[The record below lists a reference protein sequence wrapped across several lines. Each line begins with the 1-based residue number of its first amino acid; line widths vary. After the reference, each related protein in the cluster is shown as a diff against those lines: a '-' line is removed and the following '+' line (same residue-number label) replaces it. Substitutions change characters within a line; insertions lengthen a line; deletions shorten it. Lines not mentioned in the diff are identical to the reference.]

1 MGATK
6 AKAPPSPNAVK
17 VSPALADGGHKFT
30 SDEPARRS
38 STDYGFS
45 DSTIA
50 DCDSTDSN
58 DRKKAAGAVPRK
70 GSGIN
75 ADSDNT
81 TKKAAKPLPS
91 TSTSSVATPPRP
103 KTDDPK
109 FRQARPPHASL
120 TSSQSRVESFKS
132 HGLSE
137 LSKQIRIAHAKNTAM
152 ASEIERLE
160 RQLTILAELK
170 GVSISELRD
179 ALGRACA
186 GEAHADMRTQI
197 NKLRSELEAAELINQ
212 GKAGGGGGGGTG
224 GANAGGDTGDATGM
238 DRAHDSAGTIMTANA
253 QAFEK
258 EASDKAIANLQL
270 RVGELE
276 EVETMLRSEIADLYD
291 ELRGQKAQE
300 ATLKSKLSSKE
311 AQIEELLK
319 SLQVADEEKE
329 RQQNKAQEAY
339 ASKEDESSAELSA
352 ARKAQARAE
361 MEAMKFKSR
370 IRLLEESLRA
380 AQLEGKMKADEA
392 ALLQKRLAA
401 REKDLQLKT
410 DQYNS
415 RSAQQDARIKD
426 LELQMASLYAAF
438 GLVQEDRGTET
449 ARLSEFEHYLND
461 ADTELA
467 RQLNETDGTPG
478 SPAVA
483 VPAGPLPVGSKVIV
497 NTPEHSGKRGV
508 VVSEVE
514 GGGSGEQHVYLEE
527 SDQTLSV
534 IPACLTP
541 EASVAKPARVV
552 PSSSPAGREFNNKI
566 LASGYL
572 LKRGQGPM
580 KKWNRR
586 YMVLRGSY
594 GIYQLLWGE
603 SAGSR
608 AKGTI
613 GIATGVSTVT
623 KTKQFANGGHRY
635 SFVLSANPQDPK
647 APVFVACASS
657 KADLEMWM
665 NSLLYCCK
673 GIDAQGS
680 NLVPLAG
687 SGHGNSTSN
696 QEMRDQEMARRL
708 AQSGSEFA

>member
-1 MGATK
+1 M
-6 AKAPPSPNAVK
+6 
-17 VSPALADGGHKFT
+17 
-30 SDEPARRS
+30 
-38 STDYGFS
+38 
-45 DSTIA
+45 
-50 DCDSTDSN
+50 
-58 DRKKAAGAVPRK
+58 
-70 GSGIN
+70 
-75 ADSDNT
+75 
-81 TKKAAKPLPS
+81 
-91 TSTSSVATPPRP
+91 SV
-103 KTDDPK
+103 
-109 FRQARPPHASL
+109 
-120 TSSQSRVESFKS
+120 
-132 HGLSE
+132 
-137 LSKQIRIAHAKNTAM
+137 
-152 ASEIERLE
+152 
-160 RQLTILAELK
+160 
-170 GVSISELRD
+170 SELRD

-186 GEAHADMRTQI
+186 GEAHADLRTQI
-197 NKLRSELEAAELINQ
+197 NKLKSELEAAELINQ
-212 GKAGGGGGGGTG
+212 GKSAGGGVAG
-224 GANAGGDTGDATGM
+224 GANADVDDHGDGAAM
-238 DRAHDSAGTIMTANA
+238 AHAHDSAGTIMTVNA

-276 EVETMLRSEIADLYD
+276 EVESMLRSEIAGLYD
-291 ELRGQKAQE
+291 KLRDQKAEE

-329 RQQNKAQEAY
+329 RQHNEAQEAF
-339 ASKEDESSAELSA
+339 ASKEDESNAELSA
-352 ARKAQARAE
+352 ARKAQAKAE
-361 MEAMKFKSR
+361 MEAMKYKSR
-370 IRLLEESLRA
+370 IHVLEESLRA
-380 AQLEGKMKADEA
+380 AQLESKIKADEA
-392 ALLQKRLAA
+392 ALLQQRLEA

-410 DQYNS
+410 EQYNS
-415 RSAQQDARIKD
+415 RSAQQEARIKD
-426 LELQMASLYAAF
+426 LEMQMASLYAAF
-438 GLVQEDRGTET
+438 GLVQEDRGAET
-449 ARLSEFEHYLND
+449 ARLNEFEHYLND

-467 RQLNETDGTPG
+467 RQLNEGTPG
-478 SPAVA
+478 SPTVA

-514 GGGSGEQHVYLEE
+514 EGGSEQHVYLEE

-534 IPACLTP
+534 TPACLTP
-541 EASVAKPARVV
+541 EASVIKTARVV
-552 PSSSPAGREFNNKI
+552 SSSSPAGREFNNKI

-594 GIYQLLWGE
+594 GIYQLAWGE

-608 AKGTI
+608 AKGTV

-623 KTKQFANGGHRY
+623 KTKQFASGGHKY

-680 NLVPLAG
+680 NLTPLAG
-687 SGHGNSTSN
+687 SGHGNATSN

>member
-1 MGATK
+1 MSITLFIYVQ
-6 AKAPPSPNAVK
+6 S
-17 VSPALADGGHKFT
+17 VSFNYCHLPFT
-30 SDEPARRS
+30 SI
-38 STDYGFS
+38 F
-45 DSTIA
+45 
-50 DCDSTDSN
+50 
-58 DRKKAAGAVPRK
+58 PRLK
-70 GSGIN
+70 
-75 ADSDNT
+75 
-81 TKKAAKPLPS
+81 
-91 TSTSSVATPPRP
+91 
-103 KTDDPK
+103 
-109 FRQARPPHASL
+109 
-120 TSSQSRVESFKS
+120 
-132 HGLSE
+132 
-137 LSKQIRIAHAKNTAM
+137 
-152 ASEIERLE
+152 
-160 RQLTILAELK
+160 ILAELK

-186 GEAHADMRTQI
+186 GEAHADLRTQI

-212 GKAGGGGGGGTG
+212 GKKSGGGG
-224 GANAGGDTGDATGM
+224 AGDAKADG
-238 DRAHDSAGTIMTANA
+238 DSGGETIIAANA

-258 EASDKAIANLQL
+258 EASDKAIASLQL

-276 EVETMLRSEIADLYD
+276 EVESMLRSEIADLYD
-291 ELRGQKAQE
+291 KLRDQNAEE

-319 SLQVADEEKE
+319 SLQVADAEKK
-329 RQQNKAQEAY
+329 RQQDEAQEVF

-352 ARKAQARAE
+352 ARKAQAKAE
-361 MEAMKFKSR
+361 MEAMKSNAR
-370 IRLLEESLRA
+370 IRMLEESLRA
-380 AQLEGKMKADEA
+380 AQLEAKIKADEA
-392 ALLQKRLAA
+392 ALLQQRLTA
-401 REKDLQLKT
+401 RERDLQLKT
-410 DQYNS
+410 EQYNS
-415 RSAQQDARIKD
+415 RSAQQDDRIKD
-426 LELQMASLYAAF
+426 LEMQMASLYAAF
-438 GLVQEDRGTET
+438 GLVQEDRGAET
-449 ARLSEFEHYLND
+449 ARLNEFEHYLND

-467 RQLNETDGTPG
+467 RQMNETDGAPS

-497 NTPEHSGKRGV
+497 NTPEHSGKVGV

-514 GGGSGEQHVYLEE
+514 EGSSGEQHVYLEE

-534 IPACLTP
+534 TPACLTP
-541 EASVAKPARVV
+541 EASVVKTASIVY
-552 PSSSPAGREFNNKI
+552 SSSPAERESNNKI
-566 LASGYL
+566 LSAGYL

-580 KKWNRR
+580 KMWNRR

-594 GIYQLLWGE
+594 GIYQLAWGE

-623 KTKQFANGGHRY
+623 KTKQFVNGGHRY

-680 NLVPLAG
+680 NLAPVAG
-687 SGHGNSTSN
+687 SGHGNTTSN
-696 QEMRDQEMARRL
+696 QELRDQEMARRL

>member
-1 MGATK
+1 MLIIELVHC
-6 AKAPPSPNAVK
+6 AKIIPCTQLVAYILVYFPS
-17 VSPALADGGHKFT
+17 SHF
-30 SDEPARRS
+30 ARL
-38 STDYGFS
+38 
-45 DSTIA
+45 
-50 DCDSTDSN
+50 
-58 DRKKAAGAVPRK
+58 K
-70 GSGIN
+70 
-75 ADSDNT
+75 
-81 TKKAAKPLPS
+81 
-91 TSTSSVATPPRP
+91 
-103 KTDDPK
+103 
-109 FRQARPPHASL
+109 
-120 TSSQSRVESFKS
+120 
-132 HGLSE
+132 
-137 LSKQIRIAHAKNTAM
+137 
-152 ASEIERLE
+152 
-160 RQLTILAELK
+160 ILAELK
-170 GVSISELRD
+170 GVSVSELRD

-186 GEAHADMRTQI
+186 GEAHADLRTQI
-197 NKLRSELEAAELINQ
+197 NKLKSELEAAELINQ
-212 GKAGGGGGGGTG
+212 GKAAGAGGSGGTG
-224 GANAGGDTGDATGM
+224 GANADVNDGDDTAM
-238 DRAHDSAGTIMTANA
+238 AHAHDSAGTIMTVNA

-276 EVETMLRSEIADLYD
+276 EVESMLRSEIAGLYD
-291 ELRGQKAQE
+291 KLRDQKAEE

-329 RQQNKAQEAY
+329 RQHNEAREAF
-339 ASKEDESSAELSA
+339 ASKEDESNAELSA
-352 ARKAQARAE
+352 ARRAQAKAE
-361 MEAMKFKSR
+361 MEAMKYKSR
-370 IRLLEESLRA
+370 IHVLEESLRA
-380 AQLEGKMKADEA
+380 AQLESKIKADEA
-392 ALLQKRLAA
+392 ALLQQRLEA

-410 DQYNS
+410 GQYNS
-415 RSAQQDARIKD
+415 RSAQQEARIKD
-426 LELQMASLYAAF
+426 LEMQMASLYAAF
-438 GLVQEDRGTET
+438 GLVQEDRGAET
-449 ARLSEFEHYLND
+449 ARLNEFEHYLND

-467 RQLNETDGTPG
+467 RQLNEGTPG
-478 SPAVA
+478 SPTVA

-514 GGGSGEQHVYLEE
+514 EGGSEQHVYLEE

-534 IPACLTP
+534 TPACLTP
-541 EASVAKPARVV
+541 EASVVKTARVV
-552 PSSSPAGREFNNKI
+552 SSSSPAGREFNNKI

-594 GIYQLLWGE
+594 GIYQLAWGE

-608 AKGTI
+608 AKGTV

-623 KTKQFANGGHRY
+623 KTKQFASGGHKY

-680 NLVPLAG
+680 NLTPLAG
-687 SGHGNSTSN
+687 SGHGNATSN

>member
-1 MGATK
+1 M
-6 AKAPPSPNAVK
+6 
-17 VSPALADGGHKFT
+17 
-30 SDEPARRS
+30 
-38 STDYGFS
+38 Y
-45 DSTIA
+45 
-50 DCDSTDSN
+50 
-58 DRKKAAGAVPRK
+58 
-70 GSGIN
+70 
-75 ADSDNT
+75 
-81 TKKAAKPLPS
+81 LP
-91 TSTSSVATPPRP
+91 T
-103 KTDDPK
+103 
-109 FRQARPPHASL
+109 
-120 TSSQSRVESFKS
+120 
-132 HGLSE
+132 
-137 LSKQIRIAHAKNTAM
+137 
-152 ASEIERLE
+152 RLK
-160 RQLTILAELK
+160 ILAELK
-170 GVSISELRD
+170 GVSVSELRD

-186 GEAHADMRTQI
+186 GEAHADLRTQI
-197 NKLRSELEAAELINQ
+197 SKLRSELEAAELINQ
-212 GKAGGGGGGGTG
+212 GKTAGGGSG
-224 GANAGGDTGDATGM
+224 GAGNANSDVDGSDATGM
-238 DRAHDSAGTIMTANA
+238 AHGHDSAGTIMTVNA

-276 EVETMLRSEIADLYD
+276 EVESMLRSEIADLYD
-291 ELRGQKAQE
+291 KLRDQKAEE

-329 RQQNKAQEAY
+329 RQHNEAREAF
-339 ASKEDESSAELSA
+339 ASKEDESNAELSA
-352 ARKAQARAE
+352 ARRAQAKAE
-361 MEAMKFKSR
+361 MEAMKYKSR
-370 IRLLEESLRA
+370 IHVLEESLRA
-380 AQLEGKMKADEA
+380 AQLESKIKADEA
-392 ALLQKRLAA
+392 ALLQQQLEA
-401 REKDLQLKT
+401 REKDLQLKSE
-410 DQYNS
+410 QYSS
-415 RSAQQDARIKD
+415 RSAQQEARIKD
-426 LELQMASLYAAF
+426 LEMQMASLYAAF
-438 GLVQEDRGTET
+438 GIVQEDRGAET
-449 ARLSEFEHYLND
+449 ARLNEFEHYLND

-478 SPAVA
+478 SPAIA
-483 VPAGPLPVGSKVIV
+483 VPAGPLPVGSKVIL

-514 GGGSGEQHVYLEE
+514 EGGSGEQHVYLEE

-534 IPACLTP
+534 RPACLTP
-541 EASVAKPARVV
+541 EASVVKTARLVS
-552 PSSSPAGREFNNKI
+552 SSSPAGREFNNKI

-594 GIYQLLWGE
+594 GIYQLAWGE

-608 AKGTI
+608 AKGTV

-623 KTKQFANGGHRY
+623 KTKQFASGGHKY

-680 NLVPLAG
+680 NLTPLAG
-687 SGHGNSTSN
+687 SGHGNATSN

>member
-1 MGATK
+1 M
-6 AKAPPSPNAVK
+6 
-17 VSPALADGGHKFT
+17 AD
-30 SDEPARRS
+30 
-38 STDYGFS
+38 
-45 DSTIA
+45 
-50 DCDSTDSN
+50 
-58 DRKKAAGAVPRK
+58 
-70 GSGIN
+70 
-75 ADSDNT
+75 
-81 TKKAAKPLPS
+81 
-91 TSTSSVATPPRP
+91 
-103 KTDDPK
+103 
-109 FRQARPPHASL
+109 
-120 TSSQSRVESFKS
+120 
-132 HGLSE
+132 
-137 LSKQIRIAHAKNTAM
+137 
-152 ASEIERLE
+152 
-160 RQLTILAELK
+160 LK
-170 GVSISELRD
+170 GVSVSELRD

-186 GEAHADMRTQI
+186 GEAHADLRTQI
-197 NKLRSELEAAELINQ
+197 NKLKSELEAAELINQ
-212 GKAGGGGGGGTG
+212 GKGAGAGGSGGTG
-224 GANAGGDTGDATGM
+224 GADAGVNDGDAKGM
-238 DRAHDSAGTIMTANA
+238 AHAHDSAGTIMTVNA

-276 EVETMLRSEIADLYD
+276 EVESMLRSEIAGLYD
-291 ELRGQKAQE
+291 KLRDQKAEE

-329 RQQNKAQEAY
+329 RQHNEAREAF
-339 ASKEDESSAELSA
+339 ASKEDESNAELSA
-352 ARKAQARAE
+352 ARRAQAKAE
-361 MEAMKFKSR
+361 MEAMKYKSR
-370 IRLLEESLRA
+370 IHVLEESLRA
-380 AQLEGKMKADEA
+380 AQLESKIKADEA
-392 ALLQKRLAA
+392 ALLQQRLEA

-410 DQYNS
+410 EQYNS
-415 RSAQQDARIKD
+415 RSAQQEARIKD
-426 LELQMASLYAAF
+426 LEMQMASLYAAF
-438 GLVQEDRGTET
+438 GLVQEDRGAET
-449 ARLSEFEHYLND
+449 ARLNEFEHYLND

-467 RQLNETDGTPG
+467 RQLNEGTPG
-478 SPAVA
+478 SPTVA

-497 NTPEHSGKRGV
+497 NTPEHRGKRGV

-514 GGGSGEQHVYLEE
+514 EGGSGEQHVYLEE

-534 IPACLTP
+534 TPACLTP
-541 EASVAKPARVV
+541 EARVV
-552 PSSSPAGREFNNKI
+552 SSSSPAGRDFNNKI

-594 GIYQLLWGE
+594 GIYQLAWGE
-603 SAGSR
+603 NAGSR
-608 AKGTI
+608 AKGTV

-623 KTKQFANGGHRY
+623 KTKQFASGGHKY

-680 NLVPLAG
+680 NLTPLAG
-687 SGHGNSTSN
+687 SGHGNATSN

-708 AQSGSEFA
+708 AQSGGSEFA